1 MKVEIDIRKIFL
13 TPPSTMYE
21 RVILFLLMMITFIIF
36 FGPLRFSP
44 ISPIEAV
51 LTAAL
56 PALTI
61 SWGWI
66 VFLRSVFRKKDFCKG

>member
-21 RVILFLLMMITFIIF
+21 RVTLFLVMVITFILF
-36 FGPLRFSP
+36 FGPLRFSQIP
-44 ISPIEAV
+44 PLEAG

-66 VFLRSVFRKKDFCKG
+66 VFLRSVFRKKDFYKK

>member
-21 RVILFLLMMITFIIF
+21 RVTLFLVMVVSFIVF
-36 FGPLRFSP
+36 FGPLRFSQIP
-44 ISPIEAV
+44 PLEAV
-51 LTAAL
+51 LTAAI

-66 VFLRSVFRKKDFCKG
+66 VFLRSFFRKKDFYKK

>member
-13 TPPSTMYE
+13 TPPSTMLE
-21 RVILFLLMMITFIIF
+21 RIILFLVMAITFVLFFRPLIF
-36 FGPLRFSP
+36 SQTSPL
-44 ISPIEAV
+44 EAV

-66 VFLRSVFRKKDFCKG
+66 VLLRSLFKKKDFCKK